1 LILWFFPRK
10 CLFFSYFFSPSSPRR
25 YSRRHGWPA
34 NFVISCLYITS
45 ARSTR
50 FYTDPSRTSCPA
62 SRSERITEKKR
73 KGKIKDNQEKRS
85 NTNISRGHAE
95 RAVCVVLYSVPHT
108 AHINQLKLSGARLPL
123 HLPHTLMA
131 IPFFSCSSSSSFG
144 LMPSLS
150 GEFQV
155 YSTVVRSNYL
165 SFLCCL
171 GTLEREKPPGYTPTF
186 LTTLTL
192 PQLN

>member
-1 LILWFFPRK
+1 MILWFFPRK

-45 ARSTR
+45 ARSTQI
-50 FYTDPSRTSCPA
+50 PVGLPA
-62 SRSERITEKKR
+62 PPAEAKELPKKKR